1 MTMCVRGAFVLVV
14 LLGMMCNVGAQS
26 NCTADERKKAE
37 ECAGDGPAANATA
50 VDICKEAKDKAHC
63 YPPCYCDDEEW
74 GPLYTGSVK
83 LLCPEENIQCGSAM
97 SLLASKLLLT
107 LPALLLVKAHS
118 IVSR

>member
-26 NCTADERKKAE
+26 NCTADEIKKVE
-37 ECAGDGPAANATA
+37 ECAGDGPAANATI

-63 YPPCYCDDEEW
+63 YPPCYCDDDKW
-74 GPLYTGSVK
+74 GSK
-83 LLCPEENIQCGSAM
+83 FADSAKLCPGEDIQCGSAM

>member
-1 MTMCVRGAFVLVV
+1 MTMCVRAALVLVV

-26 NCTADERKKAE
+26 NCTADEIKKVK
-37 ECAGDGPAANATA
+37 ECAGDGPGENATV
-50 VDICKEAKDKAHC
+50 VDICKESKDKAHC
-63 YPPCYCDDEEW
+63 YPPCYCDDDKW
-74 GPLYTGSVK
+74 GPMFTESAK
-83 LLCPEENIQCGSAM
+83 LLCPGENIQCGSAM